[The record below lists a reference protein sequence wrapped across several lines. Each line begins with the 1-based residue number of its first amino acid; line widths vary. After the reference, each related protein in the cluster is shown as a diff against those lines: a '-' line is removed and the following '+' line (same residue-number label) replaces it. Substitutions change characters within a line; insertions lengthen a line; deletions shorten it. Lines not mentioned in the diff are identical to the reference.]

1 MNVHI
6 ADNHKLIVDGFSTL
20 LKNNNINVV
29 GSSNN
34 GLEVI
39 NWFQKNKA
47 DILILDISMPLRNGI
62 EVVEYFKSNNLDQKI
77 IIVSEYL
84 NLIFLKKTI
93 GNGASGYISKTFAA
107 ATIIDALHKVYNGGI
122 YFSLDIQELLID
134 KCLSFKQ
141 DGDRDF
147 ATILLEKKLSKQEM
161 NILLMHS
168 EKYNSTEISEKL
180 KISKSTIRTYIAR
193 IKEKLNSNPKEGYL
207 DRLAYLKQNPSL
219 NV

>member
-1 MNVHI
+1 MTVHI

-84 NLIFLKKTI
+84 NLIFLQKTI
-93 GNGASGYISKTFAA
+93 GNGASGYISK
-107 ATIIDALHKVYNGGI
+107 
-122 YFSLDIQELLID
+122 
-134 KCLSFKQ
+134 
-141 DGDRDF
+141 
-147 ATILLEKKLSKQEM
+147 
-161 NILLMHS
+161 NICS
-168 EKYNSTEISEKL
+168 S
-180 KISKSTIRTYIAR
+180 
-193 IKEKLNSNPKEGYL
+193 
-207 DRLAYLKQNPSL
+207 
-219 NV
+219 